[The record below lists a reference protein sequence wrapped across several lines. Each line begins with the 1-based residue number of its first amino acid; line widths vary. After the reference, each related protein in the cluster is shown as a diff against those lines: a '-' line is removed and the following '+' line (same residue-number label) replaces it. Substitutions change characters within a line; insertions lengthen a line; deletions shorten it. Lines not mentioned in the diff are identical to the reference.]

1 MQILHSQG
9 WYTNKLPQCNMPFAH
24 AARKLAW
31 MSWSFILILFL
42 HDIVYNSLFFCNIK
56 IRTAECMKSHYN
68 YASPTQ
74 HQYVTRAIRQILA
87 TYIVISDHEAYG
99 PRDH

>member
-1 MQILHSQG
+1 
-9 WYTNKLPQCNMPFAH
+9 
-24 AARKLAW
+24 
-31 MSWSFILILFL
+31 
-42 HDIVYNSLFFCNIK
+42 
-56 IRTAECMKSHYN
+56 MKSHYN